1 MRILKGILCAAALV
15 VSLEALAKPTTM
27 DSIAAVVN
35 DSIITQSQLAQHVR
49 LITQQIQLSNANAPD
64 PAMLEKQVLEHLIL
78 NEIQLQLAKRTGIQV
93 NENDIDNAIENIA
106 KQSQMTVTQLR
117 EALSQE
123 GLSYDHYRD
132 NIRDQIVIHQLQ
144 QRDLMRDI
152 HVSDQEI
159 KQFLQSPT
167 GLGGMSHEFR
177 LSHILIPLSES
188 PTPDEID
195 QAADRAN
202 KVIARLRNGEDFAQV
217 ALAEAQGQQA
227 LNGGDLGWRK
237 LPELPTLFEKVVPTL
252 GIGDIPSA
260 IRSNSGFHVIKLV
273 DKRSASQMQSAVEKT
288 LVRHILIKTNTITSD
303 HDAEKRLNE
312 ILEKINQGE
321 DFAKLA
327 KAHSADLG
335 SASNGGSLGWVT
347 ADVLVPEFSSKMQTL
362 ALNEISQPFKSPF
375 GWHIMQVL
383 ERKVQNDDEAAL
395 RQKAR
400 EMLQQRKYEEKLQT
414 WARQLR
420 DEAYV
425 ITYYD
430 KR

>member
-1 MRILKGILCAAALV
+1 MRISKGIFGLVALLASFN
-15 VSLEALAKPTTM
+15 SLSKPATI
-27 DSIAAVVN
+27 DSIAAIVN
-35 DSIITQSQLAQHVR
+35 DSIITQSQLQQHVR
-49 LITQQIQLSNANAPD
+49 MISQQIQASNTPMPERAL
-64 PAMLEKQVLEHLIL
+64 LEKQVLEHLIL
-78 NEIQLQLAKRTGIQV
+78 NDIQLQLAKRTGIQV
-93 NENDIDNAIENIA
+93 NQNDIDGAIENIA
-106 KQSQMTVTQLR
+106 KQSQMSVTQLR
-117 EALSQE
+117 ETLAKE

-144 QRDLMRDI
+144 QRDLMHDI

-177 LSHILIPLSES
+177 LSHILVPLPES
-188 PTPDEID
+188 PSPEEID
-195 QAADRAN
+195 KASERAN
-202 KVIARLRNGEDFAQV
+202 ALIARLRTGEDFAQV
-217 ALAEAQGQQA
+217 AFAEAQGEQA

-237 LPELPTLFEKVVPTL
+237 LPELPTLFEKVIPT
-252 GIGDIPSA
+252 INVGDIPNA
-260 IRSNSGFHVIKLV
+260 IRSNSGFHIIKLI
-273 DKRSASQMQSAVEKT
+273 DKRGASQMQTSVEKT

-303 HDAEKRLNE
+303 HDAEKKLRD

-335 SASNGGSLGWVT
+335 SSSNGGSLGWVT
-347 ADVLVPEFSSKMQTL
+347 ADVLVPEFSSKMQAL

-375 GWHIMQVL
+375 GWHIMQVQ
-383 ERKVQNDDEAAL
+383 ERKVQNDDEAAM
-395 RQKAR
+395 RQKAKQ
-400 EMLQQRKYEEKLQT
+400 MIQQRKYEEKLQT

-425 ITYYD
+425 ITYD
-430 KR
+430 NR